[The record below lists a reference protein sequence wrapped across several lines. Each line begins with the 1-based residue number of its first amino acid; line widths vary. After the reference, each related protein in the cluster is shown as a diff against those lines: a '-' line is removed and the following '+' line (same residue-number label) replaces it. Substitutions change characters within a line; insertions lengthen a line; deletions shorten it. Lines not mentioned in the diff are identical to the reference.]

1 MQRKRLGAVP
11 VLLVAAGVGVGG
23 VHQAAVLVLSVGHAC
38 NSKTIAIASK
48 KGLNILVQVSSA
60 NVSSVIMIHDSFISM
75 KKSATMQCNDNAR
88 VCLSWI

>member
-38 NSKTIAIASK
+38 NSETIAIASK
-48 KGLNILVQVSSA
+48 KDINI
-60 NVSSVIMIHDSFISM
+60 
-75 KKSATMQCNDNAR
+75 
-88 VCLSWI
+88 